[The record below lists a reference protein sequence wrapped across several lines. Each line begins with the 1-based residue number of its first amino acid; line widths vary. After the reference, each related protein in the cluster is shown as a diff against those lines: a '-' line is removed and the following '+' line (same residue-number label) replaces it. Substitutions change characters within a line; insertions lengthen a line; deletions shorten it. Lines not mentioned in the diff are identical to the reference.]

1 MFFGKKK
8 GLDMGNKSKGLTERI
23 NALVTPK
30 DKEILENHC
39 EKNNLT
45 PSEVMRSLIRSL
57 KTA

>member
-23 NALVTPK
+23 NALVTPE
-30 DKEILENHC
+30 DKKILENHC
-39 EKNNLT
+39 EEKNLS
-45 PSEVMRSLIRSL
+45 PSEVMRSLIMSL